1 MKQITTLTFFTF
13 KKNKFWA
20 LQQIGMAPKKLKKP
34 KGLEF
39 FKFLGTG
46 GDQGFSL
53 IPDFSTYAFLGVWKN
68 RKDFKKC
75 INTHNVFLEYK
86 EKANF
91 QRDLELVSIKSHGL
105 WDGKNPFIN
114 QDINFINTHKKKAV
128 VLTRAT
134 INWNRLIQ
142 FWKSVPKASK
152 AIEKACGVEY
162 FKGVG
167 EWPFIQQA
175 TISIWNNFDSVNNF
189 AYKDKSHSDIV
200 KTTHQEKWYKEDLFS
215 RFYLLSDT
223 TTNLDK

>member
-1 MKQITTLTFFTF
+1 M
-13 KKNKFWA
+13 A
-20 LQQIGMAPKKLKKP
+20 MAPKKLKNIEA
-34 KGLEF
+34 LEF
-39 FKFLGTG
+39 YKFLGTG
-46 GDQGFSL
+46 GGQGFSL
-53 IPDFSTYAFLGVWKN
+53 RPDFSTYAFLGVWKN
-68 RKDFKKC
+68 RKAFQEC
-75 INTHNVFLEYK
+75 INFHSVFLEYK
-86 EKANF
+86 EKADF
-91 QRDLELVSIKSHGL
+91 QRDLELVSIKSHGF
-105 WDGKNPFIN
+105 WDRKNPFKN
-114 QDINFINTHKKKAV
+114 QELNFINTHKKKAV

-142 FWKSVPKASK
+142 FWKSVPKSSK

-175 TISIWNNFDSVNNF
+175 TVSIWDNFDSVNNF

-200 KTTHQEKWYKEDLFS
+200 KTTRQEKWYKEDLFS